1 MEERINTIINKISK
15 ASSRKDRGAIFLEL
29 TKSIC
34 PICKKNIDA
43 KILEENNKIYL
54 EKRCK
59 VHGYFKVLILS
70 DANWYFNSVKF
81 NKPGS
86 IPLNFNTKV
95 KNGCPSDCG
104 ICPDH
109 QQHTC
114 LAILEITNNC
124 NISCN
129 QCFASSGKTGAES
142 HLPVSEVI
150 SRLENLIKCEGKAE
164 VLQISGGEPTT
175 HPELIEIIK
184 IAKSMNV
191 QSVMLNTNGINIAND
206 DRLLE
211 KLAEIEPFKP
221 SIYLQFDGFNDDFYK
236 SFRGRPLLDTKLK
249 AIERL
254 SKYNF
259 RINLVATII
268 QDENEN
274 EIGKICEFAIN
285 HKSIR
290 SVNFQPVFTEGR
302 SCNEYDPLKH
312 ITLTD
317 IFQHAEEQTN
327 GLLLKSDFV
336 PVPCP
341 FPTCSG
347 LTYVFTDEEQ
357 STPITR
363 LIDVEDYLDFFKNR
377 TMLHLSE
384 DIFNS
389 LKSLF
394 SFSVDGGSMGM
405 VQDFCTACGI
415 QLPRIDS
422 ISDKVTMIGA
432 MGFMDRYT
440 FDWKRAMK
448 CCIHV
453 LASDKKII
461 PFCVYNS
468 LYR

>member
-1 MEERINTIINKISK
+1 MEELLNTIINNMSK
-15 ASSRKDRGAIFLEL
+15 SSDRKDREAIFLEL

-43 KILEENNKIYL
+43 KILEEDNKIYL
-54 EKRCK
+54 EKRCNE
-59 VHGYFKVLILS
+59 HGNFKVLILS
-70 DANWYFNSVKF
+70 DAEWYFNSVKF

-86 IPLNFNTKV
+86 VPLNFNTNV
-95 KNGCPSDCG
+95 KKGCPDDCG
-104 ICPDH
+104 ICPNH

-129 QCFASSGKTGAES
+129 QCFAKSRETGSKS
-142 HLPVSEVI
+142 HLTINEVVR
-150 SRLENLIKCEGKAE
+150 RLENLIKCEGKAE

-175 HPELIEIIK
+175 HPQIIEIIK
-184 IAKSMNV
+184 IAKSLNV
-191 QSVMLNTNGINIAND
+191 QSVMLNTNGIKIAND
-206 DRLLE
+206 DKLL
-211 KLAEIEPFKP
+211 KQLAEIEPSPP
-221 SIYLQFDGFNDDFYK
+221 SIYLQFDGFNDDFCK
-236 SFRGRPLLDTKLK
+236 NFRGRPFLNTKLK

-254 SKYNF
+254 SKNNF
-259 RINLVATII
+259 KINLVATII
-268 QDENEN
+268 KDENED

-290 SVNFQPVFTEGR
+290 SVNFQPVFIEGR
-302 SCNEYDPLKH
+302 SYNGYNPLKH

-317 IFQHAEEQTN
+317 IFKLAEEQTN

-357 STPITR
+357 SIPITR

-384 DIFNS
+384 DIFNA

-394 SFSVDGGSMGM
+394 SFSVDGGSMEM

-415 QLPRIDS
+415 QLPKIDS
-422 ISDKVTMIGA
+422 ITDKVTMIGA

-453 LASDKKII
+453 LASEEKII
-461 PFCVYNS
+461 PFCVYNT
-468 LYR
+468 LHR

>member
-1 MEERINTIINKISK
+1 MEERINTIINKISQ
-15 ASSRKDRGAIFLEL
+15 ASNRIDRESIFLEL

-34 PICKKNIDA
+34 PVCKTNIDA
-43 KILEENNKIYL
+43 KILEENNKIYI

-59 VHGYFKVLILS
+59 VHGNFKVLVLG
-70 DANWYFNSVKF
+70 DADWYFNSIKF

-86 IPLNFNTKV
+86 IPLDFNTEV
-95 KNGCPSDCG
+95 KNGCPDDCG

-124 NISCN
+124 NIACN
-129 QCFASSGKTGAES
+129 QCFASSGNAGNES
-142 HLPVSEVI
+142 HLTVTEVV

-175 HPELIEIIK
+175 HPKLIEIIK
-184 IAKSMNV
+184 IAKSLNV
-191 QSVMLNTNGINIAND
+191 QSVMLNTNGIKIATD
-206 DRLLE
+206 DELL
-211 KLAEIEPFKP
+211 KQLAEIEPSPP

-236 SFRGRPLLDTKLK
+236 SFRGCSLLNTKLK

-259 RINLVATII
+259 KINLVATII
-268 QDENEN
+268 QNQNEDQV
-274 EIGKICEFAIN
+274 GKICEFAIN
-285 HKSIR
+285 HRSIR
-290 SVNFQPVFTEGR
+290 SVNFQPVFVEGR
-302 SCNEYDPLKH
+302 SYDGYDPLNH

-317 IFQHAEEQTN
+317 IFRLAEEQTN

-347 LTYVFTDEEQ
+347 LTYVFKDEEQ

-384 DIFNS
+384 DIFKA

-394 SFSVDGGSMGM
+394 SFSVEGGSKDMINN
-405 VQDFCTACGI
+405 FCTACGI
-415 QLPRIDS
+415 TLPRIDS
-422 ISDKVTMIGA
+422 ISDKITLIGA

-453 LASDKKII
+453 LAPNKKII

-468 LYR
+468 FHR